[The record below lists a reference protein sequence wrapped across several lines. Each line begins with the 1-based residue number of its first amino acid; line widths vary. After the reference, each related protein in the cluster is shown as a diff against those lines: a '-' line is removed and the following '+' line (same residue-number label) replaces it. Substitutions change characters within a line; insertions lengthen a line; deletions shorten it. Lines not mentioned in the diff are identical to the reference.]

1 MSISQNSSALKYM
14 KQLDGLRAIA
24 VFAVLY
30 THYLPK
36 NYWIFGIYWGEL
48 AVKLFFVLS
57 GFLITSILLK
67 CRQYIAS
74 GKQTRSFTL
83 RQFYIRRL
91 LRLFPLYYATL
102 ALAALV
108 NIPPVRETIAWHIP
122 YLSNV
127 YFAIQG
133 DFYGSVSHFWSLAV
147 EEQFYLLLPWL
158 ILFLPKKS
166 LLPTIIILILVG
178 PLFRLAGSIVGL
190 NQVAIWV
197 LMPSSLDTLG
207 LGSLL
212 AYLRHQEELFNISRK
227 KLVNVFA
234 LIGLPLWLLI
244 NIINRIHSPILLVN
258 VLDYT
263 ALGFIFTWLIAQV
276 SRGLK
281 GIIGEILES
290 KPMVYIGKI
299 SYGIYVIHNFM
310 PYIIRKTFH
319 VLGLSEYSK
328 QIVIAIFSTVAT
340 IILASISWHFLEKP
354 INDLK
359 RFFQYTNKVP
369 N

>member
-1 MSISQNSSALKYM
+1 M

-48 AVKLFFVLS
+48 GVKLFFVLS

-74 GKQTRSFTL
+74 GKQTRFFTL
-83 RQFYIRRL
+83 RQFYIRRF

-127 YFAIQG
+127 YFAIRG
-133 DFYGSVSHFWSLAV
+133 DFYDSVSHFWSLAV

-178 PLFRLAGSIVGL
+178 PLFRLAGPIVGL

-212 AYLRHQEELFNISRK
+212 AYLRHQEELFNISTK
-227 KLVNVFA
+227 KLVNVFV

-244 NIINRIHSPILLVN
+244 NIINRIHSPILIANILH
-258 VLDYT
+258 DT
-263 ALGFIFTWLIAQV
+263 ALGLIFTWLIAQA
-276 SRGLK
+276 SRGFK
-281 GIIGEILES
+281 GIIGDIMES
-290 KPMVYIGKI
+290 KPLIYIGKI

-310 PYIIRKTFH
+310 PYVVRKAFD
-319 VLGLSEYSK
+319 VFGLSSYNS
-328 QIVIAIFSTVAT
+328 QLVIALFSTVAT
-340 IILASISWHFLEKP
+340 IILATISWHFLEKP
-354 INDLK
+354 INDFK
-359 RFFQYTNKVP
+359 KFFEYTHKVA